1 MGLCRKG
8 YLNDED
14 IQRLFKVYGKEVGLG
29 DIQSSFRYAKLPHNR
44 LSFEDFK
51 DHFYKF

>member
-1 MGLCRKG
+1 MLHRKG
-8 YLNDED
+8 YLAAQD
-14 IQRLFKVYGKEVGLG
+14 IQRLFSLFGKEISTS
-29 DIQSSFRYAKLPHNR
+29 DIQSSFRYAKLAHNR